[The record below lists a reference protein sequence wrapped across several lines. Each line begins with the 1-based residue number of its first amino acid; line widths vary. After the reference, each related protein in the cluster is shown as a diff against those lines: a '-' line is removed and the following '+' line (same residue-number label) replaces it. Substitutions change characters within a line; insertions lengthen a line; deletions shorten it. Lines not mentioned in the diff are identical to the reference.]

1 MSVRRVF
8 PAVPT
13 DIREWTRFLSGL
25 FFSRTFSVTLT
36 GCATV
41 PTGTIRYTMSAGVV
55 VLQIPAIAGT
65 SNAVDATLVGL
76 PEELRPPSSGIRQY
90 LVARITDNGVTA
102 FGLLEI
108 NDTNTM
114 NIYTGATG
122 GGFTAAG
129 TKGIQQ
135 CTVAY
140 SID

>member
-1 MSVRRVF
+1 MSVKRIF
-8 PAVPT
+8 PAVPGG
-13 DIREWTRFLSGL
+13 IRDWTSYLSGL
-25 FFSRTFSVTLT
+25 FFSRTFTAALT
-36 GCATV
+36 GCTTV

-76 PEELRPPSSGIRQY
+76 PEELRPPSTGIRQY
-90 LVARITDNGVTA
+90 LVARITDNGTTA

-108 NDTNTM
+108 NDTDTM
-114 NIYTGATG
+114 KIYTGATG
-122 GGFTAAG
+122 SGFTAAG
-129 TKGIQQ
+129 VKGIQQ